1 MSSAEIAALHV
12 KDLSDDEV
20 IVLCFLGE
28 YMRRFRIFPLKT
40 LKELSGFS
48 YKRLSKVIDLLREKE
63 LVRFFTAPYEGVMIT
78 LIGLD
83 ALALKSLAT
92 MNVIEEFGKKV
103 GTGKESD
110 IYDALTPEDER
121 VCLKFY
127 RIGRTSFRDTLRKR
141 DYTKED
147 VPWFVRSVEAAKR
160 EYEVLR
166 KLHVRGVGVP
176 RPIAQS
182 WHVVVMEFLDG
193 EIVAE
198 AKEVVNPDLVLEE
211 TLKIIKEAYRAGYV
225 NGDLSAYN
233 VFVTTDDRVLI
244 IDWPQA
250 VRRSRKGAIRMLRE
264 DVRRLCE
271 YFNKRFGLSYDYEEC
286 FREIVS

>member
-1 MSSAEIAALHV
+1 MSSAEIAAIHV

-28 YMRRFRIFPLKT
+28 YMKRFRIFPLKT

-48 YKRLSKVIDLLREKE
+48 YKRLKKVIDALREKE
-63 LVRFFTAPYEGVMIT
+63 LVIFFTTPYEGVMIT
-78 LIGLD
+78 SIGLD

-92 MNVIEEFGKKV
+92 MNIIEEFGKKI

-110 IYDALTPEDER
+110 IYDALTPRDER

-141 DYTKED
+141 DYTRED

-166 KLHVRGVGVP
+166 KLYARGVGVP

-182 WHVVVMEFLDG
+182 WHIVVMEFLDG

-198 AKEVVNPDLVLEE
+198 AEEVVNPDLVLEE
-211 TLKIIKEAYRAGYV
+211 TLRVVKEAYRAGYI

-233 VFVTTDDRVLI
+233 VFVTTNDKVLI

-250 VRRSRKGAIRMLRE
+250 VRRNRKGAIEILKE

-271 YFNKRFGLSYDYEEC
+271 YFNKRFSLDYDYEEC
-286 FREIVS
+286 LKEVIS